1 MLLLLWVG
9 LIGAGG
15 GGIVIAGPGAQAPAI
30 EVWTGS
36 GLVVTPPTTLGD

>member
-15 GGIVIAGPGAQAPAI
+15 GAVLSGPGAQAPAI

-36 GLVVTPPTTLGD
+36 GMVVTPPTTLGD